1 MNDTKSPSHT
11 ATRSWL
17 KAQAR
22 LGRNAARPVLLL
34 GLAGVLLGLGQALC
48 AAVVL
53 ATALGGVDNVTQARP
68 VEALAGFAVLALL
81 RAGLQLVSER
91 AAFDAGAAAR
101 RRLRSD
107 ALSRLLASGPA
118 LLRRFHSAEL
128 AAVVIDKIEAMEGFF
143 ANYTPAAVLAI
154 AGPLLIVLAVLWVD
168 TEAGLILAGCGLL
181 VPLAMAASGI
191 GAAAAARGQFLA
203 MSRLQTRF
211 LDRVRG
217 IATIVLYNHAQAE
230 AQELARAANELRV
243 RTMRVLRVAFLSSA
257 ALDLAMALA
266 LVAIALRYGHEAM
279 TGQLASGAT
288 AIFVL
293 LAVPFFIL
301 VGYLMEANGMSVRL
315 ISLLQRGAGRI
326 RGGLDVV
333 MVLSMVIFSGISGSK
348 MADIAAVGS
357 VLVPAARKSGQ
368 KPGEAVALLAASAV
382 MAETIPPCVNLI
394 ILGFVANLS
403 IGGLFMAGLLPSA
416 LMAAAL
422 IGASIIIGRRT
433 SPEAIV
439 GLAGESMREMV
450 ISGLAAFGLIVLI
463 FGGYRSGFATATE
476 ISAFAVA
483 YALVVGAILFREMT
497 WKNVI
502 SVMRHAAVRSGMV
515 LFIVAAAQSLAYTLT
530 LQQIPHAI
538 AEIMVSL
545 SAAHGAWLFLLLS
558 VIILII
564 MGSVLEGAAAL
575 IIFGPLLM
583 PVARQLHI
591 DPLHYGVI
599 LVIGMGIGLFAPPL
613 GLGLYGACLIGG
625 VKLEETALPILKYLG
640 ILFVCLLAIT
650 FIPAISTA
658 VPRAL
663 GY

>member
-53 ATALGGVDNVTQARP
+53 ATALGGVDNITQARP

-293 LAVPFFIL
+293 LAVPEFFAPL
-301 VGYLMEANGMSVRL
+301 RAFSAAYQDRLHATAAAEGLAQLPLPEAAPAPAGPVRNVEARGLSVAFENVCLTWDATRGRAL
-315 ISLLQRGAGRI
+315 DGLSFRVGAGET
-326 RGGLDVV
+326 L
-333 MVLSMVIFSGISGSK
+333 VLAGPSGAGKSSVIEILLGFVRPDSGRVTLNG
-348 MADIAAVGS
+348 ADIAD
-357 VLVPAARKSGQ
+357 LVPQALSGLTAWVGQRPMLFAGTIRENIRFARPEATDVEVMEAARLARVSEFAADLPMGMETIVGEGGYGLSGGQ
-368 KPGEAVALLAASAV
+368 AQRVAIARAFLKNAALL
-382 MAETIPPCVNLI
+382 
-394 ILGFVANLS
+394 
-403 IGGLFMAGLLPSA
+403 LLDEPTAHLDPATEQDVLESLRRLA
-416 LMAAAL
+416 
-422 IGASIIIGRRT
+422 IGRT
-433 SPEAIV
+433 
-439 GLAGESMREMV
+439 
-450 ISGLAAFGLIVLI
+450 
-463 FGGYRSGFATATE
+463 
-476 ISAFAVA
+476 
-483 YALVVGAILFREMT
+483 
-497 WKNVI
+497 
-502 SVMRHAAVRSGMV
+502 
-515 LFIVAAAQSLAYTLT
+515 
-530 LQQIPHAI
+530 
-538 AEIMVSL
+538 
-545 SAAHGAWLFLLLS
+545 
-558 VIILII
+558 
-564 MGSVLEGAAAL
+564 
-575 IIFGPLLM
+575 
-583 PVARQLHI
+583 
-591 DPLHYGVI
+591 VI
-599 LVIGMGIGLFAPPL
+599 LATHSTVAHAFVWS
-613 GLGLYGACLIGG
+613 G
-625 VKLEETALPILKYLG
+625 VPRRLDLRNG
-640 ILFVCLLAIT
+640 Q
-650 FIPAISTA
+650 A
-658 VPRAL
+658 VPARGVA
-663 GY
+663 